1 MATLDLLGQFRETA
15 GGSWNEI
22 ENDAEKDAGDTR
34 GDSRKPKFDADEDPE
49 SYMSQYEQLKS
60 DITTVERNAQ
70 NIQGLTNSYA
80 ANTDPSQFKDIMNEL
95 DSIIA
100 ANKTVSNKIKQ
111 SLQNEKTKN
120 DAYSAKHKGSSTAQW
135 RVNQLNSCTKRFKE
149 SSSEFSSK
157 LNDFNKMLQQ
167 TQNRQLDIVSDKKLS
182 PQDKEELLENPGQA
196 QRYLQQQLNLEI
208 SDAMM
213 DRIVELEERYEG
225 MLRIEQSIR
234 ELQELWQE
242 LYIMITEQQELLDNI
257 SYNVT
262 QTKDYVQSGVKHLE
276 KAEEHQ
282 KTSRK
287 LQLCLGVCLIIIAVI
302 LLAVFHKSL

>member
-1 MATLDLLGQFRETA
+1 MKKA
-15 GGSWNEI
+15 
-22 ENDAEKDAGDTR
+22 
-34 GDSRKPKFDADEDPE
+34 
-49 SYMSQYEQLKS
+49 
-60 DITTVERNAQ
+60 
-70 NIQGLTNSYA
+70 
-80 ANTDPSQFKDIMNEL
+80 
-95 DSIIA
+95 
-100 ANKTVSNKIKQ
+100 
-111 SLQNEKTKN
+111 KN
-120 DAYSAKHKGSSTAQW
+120 DTYSAKHKGSSTAQW
-135 RVNQLNSCTKRFKE
+135 RVNQLNTCTKRFKE
-149 SSSEFSSK
+149 ASSEFSSK

-182 PQDKEELLENPGQA
+182 SQEKEQLLENPGEA

-262 QTKDYVQSGVKHLE
+262 QTKDYVQSGVHHLE
-276 KAEEHQ
+276 AAEQHQ

-287 LQLCLGVCLIIIAVI
+287 LQLCLGICVIVILIIV
-302 LLAVFHKSL
+302 LAVVFKKG